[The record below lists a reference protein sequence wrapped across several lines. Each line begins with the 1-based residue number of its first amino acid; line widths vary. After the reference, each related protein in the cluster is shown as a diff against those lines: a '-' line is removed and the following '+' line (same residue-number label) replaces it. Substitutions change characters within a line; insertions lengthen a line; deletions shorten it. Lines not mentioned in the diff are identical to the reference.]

1 MFKKILAWFKAP
13 KIEQKS
19 TPPKTLRD
27 VDFFDT
33 VWLIDKTGIPY
44 EGWIYEKTNKHIVA
58 TAIDEYGRYKDFRF
72 IINHNDLQKS
82 FIEQNHVKI
91 YFDYKCWLEK

>member
-1 MFKKILAWFKAP
+1 MFKKILNWFKKP
-13 KIEQKS
+13 KIEQES

-33 VWLIDKTGIPY
+33 VWIVDRDGVSY
-44 EGWIYEKTNKHIVA
+44 EGWIYDKSKKHIVA
-58 TAIDEYGRYKDFRF
+58 TAVDPAGVYRDFRF
-72 IINHNDLQKS
+72 VITHNDLQKLY
-82 FIEQNHVKI
+82 IEQNHIKI